1 MGVVTKLARLSGVAE
16 VLWRK
21 ERGLGYRKA
30 LLRSTLTPVRGWYS
44 LGCSVFDQSS
54 ERADM
59 NRCVRSLTLL
69 DCIFPIRDLEAC
81 KEVDLCWKASFAI
94 LSCLYQERDGHV
106 SAL

>member
-1 MGVVTKLARLSGVAE
+1 
-16 VLWRK
+16 
-21 ERGLGYRKA
+21 
-30 LLRSTLTPVRGWYS
+30 
-44 LGCSVFDQSS
+44 
-54 ERADM
+54 M